1 MIKQKQYICQM
12 AIVLLTKICS
22 LTAEKLSFFTS
33 LAIAEYGILGDLLAF
48 ITQSPAD
55 FHDTQRNN

>member
-1 MIKQKQYICQM
+1 M